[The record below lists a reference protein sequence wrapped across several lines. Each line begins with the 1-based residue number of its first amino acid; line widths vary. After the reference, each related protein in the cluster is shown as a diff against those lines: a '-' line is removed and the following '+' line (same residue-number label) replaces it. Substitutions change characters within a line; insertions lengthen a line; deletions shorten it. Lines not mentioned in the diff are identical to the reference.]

1 MLYACELHKAEPLN
15 DMLGLN
21 NSELPLLAGIAV
33 VEQLLM
39 GVAAVEQPK
48 LRSSDAYSKELSGTS

>member
-1 MLYACELHKAEPLN
+1 
-15 DMLGLN
+15 MLGLN